1 MQEKKIHQKVKK
13 KNFERERERGIT
25 FFLCVK
31 TMHKMG
37 ERIANL

>member
-1 MQEKKIHQKVKK
+1 MQEKKNPPKSEKK
-13 KNFERERERGIT
+13 KFEREREREIT